1 MVHTDVLVDV
11 NVSGF
16 TAPPFIMGCAARDPL
31 LALSCGMGLCLST
44 ILFAEFTVLV
54 LGRPR
59 KILTGDLVLLG
70 APAAFGV
77 GSRFA
82 SSRATLRIIGRTT
95 FAVVIGL
102 MFV

>member
-1 MVHTDVLVDV
+1 MILQDLPQAYLVDWLV
-11 NVSGF
+11 TTWQTN
-16 TAPPFIMGCAARDPL
+16 
-31 LALSCGMGLCLST
+31 ALYLST

-54 LGRPR
+54 LGRPC
-59 KILTGDLVLLG
+59 KILTGDLVLFG

-82 SSRATLRIIGRTT
+82 SSRATMRIIGRTT

-102 MFV
+102 MFI